1 MLGNGILNSPDP
13 NQAIPLHPLALAG
26 FGGLVINALSL
37 LPLGNT
43 DGGRIS
49 VAFFG
54 RSFSRVVQ
62 GTTLLVLVLSGF
74 FGADNQDNLLCYA
87 IYAQFFQKEPEIP
100 CRNEVDELNTIRGF
114 IAIGIWVLVAL
125 ILVPLR

>member
-1 MLGNGILNSPDP
+1 M
-13 NQAIPLHPLALAG
+13 
-26 FGGLVINALSL
+26 SL

-62 GTTLLVLVLSGF
+62 GTTLLVLVLSGI
-74 FGADNQDNLLCYA
+74 FGADNQDTLLCYA
-87 IYAQFFQKEPEIP
+87 IYTQFFQKEPEIP
-100 CRNEVDELNTIRGF
+100 CRNEVDELDTGRGF
-114 IAIGIWVLVAL
+114 IAIATGLIVLL
-125 ILVPLR
+125 ILTPLP